1 MIISVKSDLRASFG
15 PARDQGSRPTCLA
28 FAMSDAHAVARA
40 DLSPLSS
47 EFAYF
52 HAQRRASRP
61 PSVGATL
68 PAMLSAIREDGQP
81 LETGWP
87 YLTSVPADLT
97 RWTPPAT
104 AKPVFRRAGASGT
117 DKIED
122 IIAALGQGKPV
133 VTLMR
138 LSESF
143 FRIDATAIV
152 DEQPGE
158 KPNFSQRHAVVAV
171 GYGELNG
178 QRVVLMRNSWGLKW
192 GVNGYGWIT
201 EKYLQPRVIRLVTLQ
216 EDLSVS
222 PGSLAA

>member
-1 MIISVKSDLRASFG
+1 MTINVKSDLRASFG
-15 PARDQGSRPTCLA
+15 PARDQGNRPTCLS
-28 FAMSDAHAVARA
+28 FAMSDAHAAARD
-40 DLSPLSS
+40 DLSPLSC

-52 HAQRRASRP
+52 HAQRRANRP

-68 PAMLSAIREDGQP
+68 SAMLSAIREDGQP
-81 LETGWP
+81 FETGWP
-87 YLTSVPADLT
+87 YLTAVPADLT
-97 RWTPPAT
+97 TWTPPAT
-104 AKPVFRRAGASGT
+104 AKPVFRRAGVSGS

-122 IIAALGQGKPV
+122 IIAELGQGKPV

-158 KPNFSQRHAVVAV
+158 KPSFSMRHAVIAV

-192 GVNGYGWIT
+192 GSNGYGWIT

-222 PGSLAA
+222 PSPLAA